1 MKISDLDKET
11 RDVIILA
18 TIYCRNVS
26 ENDPYNST
34 FDKLKDALEQ
44 FHLKHEEEEY
54 ENLIRFLEE
63 EYEEDLL
70 SGDESLGS
78 GSSNE

>member
-34 FDKLKDALEQ
+34 FDRLRDALEK
-44 FHLKHEEEEY
+44 FHTKHAEEEY

-70 SGDESLGS
+70 SGDESPD
-78 GSSNE
+78 SSNE